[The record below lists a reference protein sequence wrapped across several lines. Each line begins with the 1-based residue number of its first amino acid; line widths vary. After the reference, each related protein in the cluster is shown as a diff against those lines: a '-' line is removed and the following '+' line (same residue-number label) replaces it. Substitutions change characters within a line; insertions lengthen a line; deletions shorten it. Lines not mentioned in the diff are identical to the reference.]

1 MNLPTLY
8 KQSEFTPGQ
17 TLSKMPERYPD
28 NYPKVL
34 TNGFRGHVWDEE
46 GRKYVDLISALGAI
60 SVGYCNPI
68 VNLAVEE
75 QIQKGVTFSLPTRL
89 EWEAAEKLTQLVPN
103 TDMWKFGKTGTD
115 GVLMAVRA
123 ARAYTGR
130 KKILTLGYHGCS
142 DHFECLG
149 TRKAGMIDMSK
160 YTDPIVDNS
169 EPSLRYDLFKK
180 EYAAVVL
187 EPWTL
192 KQEISKKLREFCD
205 ATETLLIADEV
216 VTGGRFE
223 GFTAS
228 SYIGVVPDLYVLGKG
243 LANGFPLCAVGGT
256 RRIMSTF
263 ERDDFFASGTFNGET
278 VSLAAFLATQEILQR
293 QIQKMVWNGNRIK
306 EAFNKLSWSAKCVG
320 YPTRLDF
327 QFDTDKKKYKF
338 WQEMC
343 KRGIL
348 IGYNNFIMADH
359 TDEDVTYVIN
369 AIYDYFKVKDKVE
382 LEGSLPQG
390 TVRTNG

>member
-1 MNLPTLY
+1 MNLSE
-8 KQSEFTPGQ
+8 QSSFTPGQ
-17 TLSKMPERYPD
+17 TLSKMPNRYPS
-28 NYPKVL
+28 NYPKAL
-34 TNGFRGHVWDEE
+34 TNGFRGHVWDEQ
-46 GRKYVDLISALGAI
+46 GNKYVDFISGLGAI
-60 SVGYCNPI
+60 SVGYCNPS

-75 QIQKGVTFSLPTRL
+75 QLQRGVTFSLPTRL
-89 EWEAAEKLTQLVPN
+89 EWEAAEILTQLVPG

-130 KKILTLGYHGCS
+130 TKILTLGYHGCS

-149 TRKAGMIDMSK
+149 TRKAGMIDMSEFTK
-160 YTDPIVDNS
+160 QF
-169 EPSLRYDLFKK
+169 LFKPI
-180 EYAAVVL
+180 ESDLYAALIL
-187 EPWTL
+187 EPWMLEQTITQDIRDWCT
-192 KQEISKKLREFCD
+192 KTGTI
-205 ATETLLIADEV
+205 LIADEV

-223 GFTAS
+223 GFTS
-228 SYIGVVPDLYVLGKG
+228 SNFIKIVPDLYVLGKG

-278 VSLAAFLATQEILQR
+278 VALAAFLATQEILDR
-293 QIQKMVWNGNRIK
+293 QIVQMVNNGSRIK
-306 EAFNKLSWSAKCVG
+306 EAFNKLPWSAKCVG

-327 QFDTDKKKYKF
+327 QFDTQMKKFKF

-343 KRGIL
+343 KRGVL

-359 TDEDVTYVIN
+359 TEEDVTYIIN

-382 LEGSLPQG
+382 LKGTLPQG
-390 TVRTNG
+390 MVRTNG